1 MINYKQ
7 ETVYLNVNIKLG
19 QTKKRNAKCN
29 NHIGIT
35 RYFFFFLAKELQ
47 SPIIDQIDHNISI
60 SSCKNLKL
68 VCGGLHS

>member
-29 NHIGIT
+29 NHI
-35 RYFFFFLAKELQ
+35 ELQ